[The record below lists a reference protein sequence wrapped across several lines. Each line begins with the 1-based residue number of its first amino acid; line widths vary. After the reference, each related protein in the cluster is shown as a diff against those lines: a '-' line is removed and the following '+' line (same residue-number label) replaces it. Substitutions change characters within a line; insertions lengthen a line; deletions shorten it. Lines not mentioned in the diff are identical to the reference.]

1 LSGCVRRKPAV
12 YGWPGRMRGEVSPVL
27 VLAGVVAEGIFDPL
41 AVDLVPAVDALGVD
55 PVPLQ
60 NSMQGP

>member
-1 LSGCVRRKPAV
+1 
-12 YGWPGRMRGEVSPVL
+12 MRGEVSPVL